1 MFWPRRSFLSIALAL
16 FPNISAGQSTLIGIV
31 RSETDGSP
39 LAGVEVLLSG
49 TGLSARTGANGRFVL
64 ENPPAGIRELLF
76 RAIGF
81 LPVRMQVAVDGR
93 DTVRA
98 NASLI
103 PGEVRLP
110 TIEVEGA
117 IPRPKG
123 VGIEAFEERRRL
135 GFGKFYDALELRKM
149 EHLRLDDL
157 LRRKGGVEVQPKMV
171 DGQRIWVALNPYRR
185 TNGGVLACA
194 MQVYLDGSKIG
205 TGGWI
210 GARRADLGTW
220 EGAYPPD
227 LRQFELSS
235 LEAIE
240 VYRSTAQVPTEYGG
254 ATASCGVLLL
264 WSRRNP

>member
-1 MFWPRRSFLSIALAL
+1 MPNPHVKLLILGLSLMPTLAK
-16 FPNISAGQSTLIGIV
+16 GQGVLVGMV
-31 RSETDGSP
+31 RSESDGSP
-39 LAGVEVLLSG
+39 LPGVEVVLSG
-49 TGLSARTGANGRFVL
+49 TGLSTLTGTTGRFVIQG
-64 ENPPAGIRELLF
+64 PPAGIHELFF
-76 RAIGF
+76 RSVGF
-81 LPVRMQVAVDGR
+81 LPVRMQVAIDGR
-93 DTVRA
+93 DTIRA
-98 NASLI
+98 NVSLI
-103 PGEVRLP
+103 RGDVRLP
-110 TIEVEGA
+110 TIDVEGT

-135 GFGKFYDALELRKM
+135 GFGKFYEATELRQM

-210 GARRADLGTW
+210 GNRRADLGTW